1 MKTASGHCQC
11 KEQSPLDK
19 EQEETLGLGEG
30 KDHSSLLG
38 ERGGEKSCLGCPRS
52 HKEP

>member
-38 ERGGEKSCLGCPRS
+38 ERGEKSCLGCPRS